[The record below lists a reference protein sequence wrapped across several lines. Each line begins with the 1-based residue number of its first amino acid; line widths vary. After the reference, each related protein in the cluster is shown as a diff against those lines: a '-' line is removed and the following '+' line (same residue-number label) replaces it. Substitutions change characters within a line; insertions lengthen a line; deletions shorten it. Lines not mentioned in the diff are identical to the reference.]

1 MPKKEMHLEEIVV
14 FYSVGINIY
23 QLCQYGKRSIKK
35 GIIYYSPLE
44 AEFIQ
49 AYLRLSAS
57 LKSSS

>member
-1 MPKKEMHLEEIVV
+1 MHLEEIVV
-14 FYSVGINIY
+14 VYSVGINIY

-35 GIIYYSPLE
+35 GIIYYAPLE